1 MSKKKPKKPEAPFPK
16 VEQTL
21 RTRGELF
28 LSPEAV
34 LGIVLAAYPTIPRE
48 ADFERGANGS
58 ISFTW
63 DTTEPYTH
71 ECDHSDC

>member
-1 MSKKKPKKPEAPFPK
+1 MNRKKPKQPEAPFPK

-21 RTRGELF
+21 RTKGELF

-34 LGIVLAAYPTIPRE
+34 LGIVRAAYPTIPRDATIE
-48 ADFERGANGS
+48 RDADGS